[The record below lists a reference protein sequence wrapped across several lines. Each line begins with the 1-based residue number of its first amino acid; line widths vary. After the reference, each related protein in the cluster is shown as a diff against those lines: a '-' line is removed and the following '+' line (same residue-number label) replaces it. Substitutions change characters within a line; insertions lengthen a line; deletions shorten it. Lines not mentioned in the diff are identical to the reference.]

1 MFYSKGYSLERMSE
15 FLTTTSQGVYGIP
28 LGVSASYIILFSIYG
43 IATKIAPIA
52 LALIMFGLGLGL
64 TVNDFLRVV
73 KIPRD
78 FLVGFLCQVILL
90 PIIAF
95 ILIKIIPMPLE
106 IALGVMVIAA
116 APGGVTSNVLTKFA
130 NGDVALS
137 VSLTAI
143 VSILSILTV
152 PFIIFTSADLLGVS
166 EINREIS
173 MTSMSLK
180 MFFVVTVPVIFG
192 MVVRSLMTDFIT
204 RKTLIVQRISV
215 ILFMIVFISI
225 WVEEWDRIIS
235 FITRA
240 GLVAFILN
248 IVMIFT
254 GYYVAKYFTSGVAQR
269 KCISLECGLQNGT
282 LAVFVATQLFD
293 NIVFM
298 VPTAAYALIMF
309 VTSIFFVLIV
319 RKIN

>member
-1 MFYSKGYSLERMSE
+1 ME
-15 FLTTTSQGVYGIP
+15 
-28 LGVSASYIILFSIYG
+28 
-43 IATKIAPIA
+43 IATKIAPLA
-52 LALIMFGLGLGL
+52 LAIIMFGLGLGL
-64 TVNDFLRVV
+64 TLNDFLRVI

-78 FLVGFLCQVILL
+78 FIVGFICQVILL

-106 IALGVMVIAA
+106 IALGVMIIAA

-152 PFIIFTSADLLGVS
+152 PLIIFTSADLLGFS

-173 MTSMSLK
+173 ITSIALK

-192 MVVRSLMTDFIT
+192 MIVRSLMTDFIVS
-204 RKTLIVQRISV
+204 KTLIIQRISV

-225 WVEEWDRIIS
+225 WVEEWDKIIS

-240 GLVAFILN
+240 GLVALILN
-248 IVMIFT
+248 IVMIFI
-254 GYYVAKYFTSGVAQR
+254 GYYMAKYFTSGVEQR

-282 LAVFVATQLFD
+282 LAVFVATQLFED
-293 NIVFM
+293 IIFM

-309 VTSIFFVLIV
+309 VTSIIFVLIV

>member
-1 MFYSKGYSLERMSE
+1 ME
-15 FLTTTSQGVYGIP
+15 
-28 LGVSASYIILFSIYG
+28 
-43 IATKIAPIA
+43 IAKTIAPIA
-52 LALIMFGLGLGL
+52 LAIIMFGLGLGL
-64 TVNDFLRVV
+64 TLNDFLRVI

-78 FLVGFLCQVILL
+78 FIVGFICQVILL

-106 IALGVMVIAA
+106 IALGVMIIAA

-152 PFIIFTSADLLGVS
+152 PLIIFTSADLLGVS

-173 MTSMSLK
+173 MTSISLK

-192 MVVRSLMTDFIT
+192 MIVRSLMTDFIVS
-204 RKTLIVQRISV
+204 KTLIIQRISV

-225 WVEEWDRIIS
+225 WVEEWDKIIS

-240 GLVAFILN
+240 GLVALILN
-248 IVMIFT
+248 IVMIFI
-254 GYYVAKYFTSGVAQR
+254 GYYMAKYFTSGVEQR

-293 NIVFM
+293 DIIFM

-309 VTSIFFVLIV
+309 VTSIIFVLIV

>member
-1 MFYSKGYSLERMSE
+1 ME
-15 FLTTTSQGVYGIP
+15 
-28 LGVSASYIILFSIYG
+28 
-43 IATKIAPIA
+43 IATKIAPLA
-52 LALIMFGLGLGL
+52 LAIIMFGLGLGL
-64 TVNDFLRVV
+64 TLNDFLRVI

-78 FLVGFLCQVILL
+78 FIVGFICQVILL

-106 IALGVMVIAA
+106 IALGVMIIAA

-152 PFIIFTSADLLGVS
+152 PLIIFTSADLLGFS

-173 MTSMSLK
+173 MASMSIK
-180 MFFVVTVPVIFG
+180 MFFVVTIPVIFG
-192 MVVRSLMTDFIT
+192 MIIRSFMTDFIVS
-204 RKTLIVQRISV
+204 KTILIQRISV
-215 ILFMIVFISI
+215 ILFIIVFISI

-235 FITRA
+235 FISRA
-240 GLVAFILN
+240 GLVSFILN

-254 GYYVAKYFTSGVAQR
+254 GYYVAKYLTSGVAQR

-293 NIVFM
+293 DIIFM

>member
-1 MFYSKGYSLERMSE
+1 MEM
-15 FLTTTSQGVYGIP
+15 
-28 LGVSASYIILFSIYG
+28 
-43 IATKIAPIA
+43 ATKIAPIC

-64 TVNDFLRVV
+64 TIKDFIHIL
-73 KIPRD
+73 KKPKD
-78 FLVGFLCQVILL
+78 FFIGLLCQVIVL

-95 ILIKIIPMPLE
+95 ILIKIISLPLE

-116 APGGVTSNVLTKFA
+116 SPGGVTSNILTKFA

-137 VSLTAI
+137 VTLTAI
-143 VSILSILTV
+143 VSLMSIITV
-152 PFIIFTSADLLGVS
+152 PLIVFNSAELIG
-166 EINREIS
+166 ININKEIS
-173 MTSMSLK
+173 MLGIALK

-192 MVVRSLMTDFIT
+192 MTLRSLMTDFIIS
-204 RKTLIVQRISV
+204 KTLMIQRIS
-215 ILFMIVFISI
+215 ITLFLVVFISI
-225 WVEEWDRIIS
+225 WIEEWDKIVS

-240 GLVAFILN
+240 GLIALILN
-248 IVMIFT
+248 MTMIFV
-254 GYYVAKYFTSGVAQR
+254 GYYVAKFFASGVSQR
-269 KCISLECGLQNGT
+269 KSISLECGLQNAT

-293 NIVFM
+293 EIIFI